1 MISQT
6 IESRLHAYESY
17 MRIQN
22 FSPRTIQC
30 YLLWLSHF
38 LQFRIDHQIHGPLDQ
53 EQAKRFILFKLDQGL
68 SWSAINVLYS
78 SLRKYYKEI
87 DDLEW
92 YVKKLPRP
100 RRDKTLPIL
109 ISKQEVIRLIEN
121 VPLYKHQVATSLL
134 YATGLRVSEAMH
146 LKISDV
152 HSEREQIFVKKG
164 KGFKDRYVFLPD
176 NILQLLRQYYKRCRP
191 INYLFEGRY
200 RGKPLSVSAFQK
212 AIQSGR
218 KKAKILKQV
227 TSHTLRHCYAT
238 HHLENGTNLV
248 FLQRQMGHKH
258 LKTTAQYIRLAKN
271 YHRTVI
277 HPITTMEIQYYKKNR
292 P

>member
-1 MISQT
+1 MIT
-6 IESRLHAYESY
+6 ETTASRLQAYEAY

-30 YLLWLSHF
+30 YLLWLRHF
-38 LQFRIDHQIHGPLDQ
+38 LQFRIDHKIIGPLDQ
-53 EQAKRFILFKLDQGL
+53 EQARQFILFKLDQGL

-78 SLRKYYKEI
+78 SLRKYFREVA
-87 DDLEW
+87 DLEW
-92 YVKKLPRP
+92 LVKKVPRPRCDKKLP
-100 RRDKTLPIL
+100 LL

-121 VPLYKHQVATSLL
+121 VPLYKHQVATALL
-134 YATGLRVSEAMH
+134 YATGLRVSEGMH
-146 LKISDV
+146 LKISDI
-152 HSEREQIFVKKG
+152 HSDREQIFVKQG

-191 INYLFEGRY
+191 VVYLFEGRH
-200 RGKPLSVSAFQK
+200 RGQHLSVSAFQK

-238 HHLENGTNLV
+238 HHLETGTNLV

-277 HPITTMEIQYYKKNR
+277 HPISSMEIRYYKKNR